1 MGDYSVDG
9 KACCPHCGRTVQFAK
24 GDTDYLHVQ
33 LYRTDYALRWVE
45 CPSCDNLVI
54 TLIHQEK
61 GENPEETII
70 YPLHTQRPPVPPEV
84 PATIKTDYD
93 EAALILSLSPKGSAA
108 ISRRCLETVL
118 VSAGQA
124 TPEKKLSQQ
133 IDQVRSQLPGYLVK
147 MLDQVRT
154 IGNFAAHPDKDA
166 TTAAIIDVEP
176 GEAEW
181 NLDVLDELFDF
192 YYVKQA
198 AIMRM
203 TDQLNEKL
211 KAAGKRTI

>member
-93 EAALILSLSPKGSAA
+93 EAAQILSLSPKGSAA
-108 ISRRCLETVL
+108 LSRRCLQRVL
-118 VSAGQA
+118 VSEGKAMKKSLDGQI
-124 TPEKKLSQQ
+124 EEVSSQ
-133 IDQVRSQLPGYLVK
+133 VPGYLTK
-147 MLDQVRT
+147 MLQQVRT
-154 IGNFAAHPDKDA
+154 IGNFAAHPMKD
-166 TTAAIIDVEP
+166 TTTEAIVDVVP

-181 NLDVLDELFDF
+181 NLDVLDQLFDF
-192 YYVKQA
+192 YYVKP
-198 AIMRM
+198 AIVQ
-203 TDQLNEKL
+203 TKTAKLDDKL
-211 KAAGKRTI
+211 KAVGKKPI